1 VVETAAAAVVLDA
14 SAVVDLLVNGR
25 PLPHPAALASPAHL
39 DAEVLSA
46 LGRLHRD
53 GALSAF
59 DVEEMLE
66 DLAALSVER
75 VPIQALTAIAFALR
89 HNVSLR
95 DGLYVA
101 LAQVSDASLKTTD
114 NRLARTCVHQRL
126 CDVVQ
131 PSS

>member
-1 VVETAAAAVVLDA
+1 MVEPALTAVVVDA

-25 PLPHPAALASPAHL
+25 PLPQEAALASPAHM

-46 LGRLHRD
+46 LGRLYRS
-53 GALSAF
+53 GVLTAF

-75 VPIQALTAIAFALR
+75 VPIRELTPMAFALR
-89 HNVSLR
+89 HNVAQR

-101 LAQVSDASLKTTD
+101 LAQVSDALLRTTD
-114 NRLARTCVHQRL
+114 VRLARACVDQRL
-126 CDVVQ
+126 CGIAAV
-131 PSS
+131 